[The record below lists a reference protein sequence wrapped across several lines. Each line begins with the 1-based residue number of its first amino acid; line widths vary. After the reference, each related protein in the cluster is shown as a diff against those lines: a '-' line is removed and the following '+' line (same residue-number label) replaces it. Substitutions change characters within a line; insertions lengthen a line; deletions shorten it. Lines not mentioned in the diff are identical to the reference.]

1 MRFVF
6 PEIIAAV
13 LALAT
18 FSFNADGANDND
30 EVKFRP
36 RKSAPEKRLEAKP
49 YQPSKQTAVK
59 NYSGKTFEPAK
70 RIAAPQ
76 PKIFQAKPYENRP
89 AANRD
94 DDLPVY
100 VGKND
105 GQGKDFVPNEKKTTV
120 RSIPADPRN
129 QPEEKKPYVVK
140 NSDVEDKKYE
150 AKADN
155 DKRGKNPLLKPRQG
169 IKEPESDGK

>member
-1 MRFVF
+1 MRFLVTHAIVVVF
-6 PEIIAAV
+6 TLAAFSV
-13 LALAT
+13 TAT
-18 FSFNADGANDND
+18 GANDND
-30 EVKFRP
+30 EVRFRP
-36 RKSAPEKRLEAKP
+36 RKSAPEKRLDAKP
-49 YQPSKQTAVK
+49 YQPSKQAAVK

-70 RIAAPQ
+70 KVAAPQ

-105 GQGKDFVPNEKKTTV
+105 GQGKDFVPNDKKTTV
-120 RSIPADPRN
+120 RSIPADPRD

-150 AKADN
+150 PKADN